1 MQPGG
6 GAAKGSTEGEV
17 GADSPIETL
26 TEDRRGDSALS
37 QKLGNTGLPSLA
49 DKKQLCP
56 LVLRD
61 WAAIEQASV
70 PLAGILYEKRPY
82 TA

>member
-1 MQPGG
+1 MAPPPPQADPLEWGKRVQPGG

-17 GADSPIETL
+17 GADIPIETL

-56 LVLRD
+56 LV
-61 WAAIEQASV
+61 
-70 PLAGILYEKRPY
+70 
-82 TA
+82 

>member
-1 MQPGG
+1 MQQGG
-6 GAAKGSTEGEV
+6 GEEECLPGEEE
-17 GADSPIETL
+17 GADSSIETL